1 MYSVPAFQPWLVSK
15 RLVMLPK
22 VLIYLKDFKLC
33 SSWSNYFTFDFLER
47 SKSLVSELTYEIV
60 IKNTTLIMYYRL
72 ITGRTVRFI
81 FIYYGYINKYSK
93 Y

>member
-22 VLIYLKDFKLC
+22 VLIYIKDFKLC
-33 SSWSNYFTFDFLER
+33 SSWSNYFTLNFLER
-47 SKSLVSELTYEIV
+47 SKSLVSELTYDIF

-81 FIYYGYINKYSK
+81 FI
-93 Y
+93 

>member
-33 SSWSNYFTFDFLER
+33 SSWSNYFTLDFLER
-47 SKSLVSELTYEIV
+47 SKSLVSELTYIF
-60 IKNTTLIMYYRL
+60 IKNTTLVMYYSL
-72 ITGRTVRFI
+72 IMRR
-81 FIYYGYINKYSK
+81 YCS
-93 Y
+93 